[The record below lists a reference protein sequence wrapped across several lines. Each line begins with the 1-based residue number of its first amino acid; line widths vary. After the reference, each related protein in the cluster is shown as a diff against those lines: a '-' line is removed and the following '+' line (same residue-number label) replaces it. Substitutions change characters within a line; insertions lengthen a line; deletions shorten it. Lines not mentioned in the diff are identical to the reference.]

1 MVLRGTTPWNRPAA
15 KAAPPSTASAATP
28 PASTAKGFRR
38 GDGSGPG
45 PPTGNRTTCNGTV
58 GIGMT
63 GGSAGFTGSV
73 GYAAPTTSSAGSG
86 SGSGKLYVRTYAQWI
101 EILVAQLG
109 HPLNSRRLCRSTRM
123 EGMAQESPAP
133 PASPVAADGQPQ
145 RSVMVAI
152 GALLLGMLIAALDQ
166 TIVSTALP
174 TIVSDLGGMEH
185 LSWVVTAY
193 MLASTAATPLWGSS
207 ATSTA
212 ARNSSR
218 PPS

>member
-1 MVLRGTTPWNRPAA
+1 MA

-86 SGSGKLYVRTYAQWI
+86 SGSGSCTYGRMRSGSKSSW
-101 EILVAQLG
+101 
-109 HPLNSRRLCRSTRM
+109 LNS
-123 EGMAQESPAP
+123 
-133 PASPVAADGQPQ
+133 
-145 RSVMVAI
+145 
-152 GALLLGMLIAALDQ
+152 
-166 TIVSTALP
+166 
-174 TIVSDLGGMEH
+174 
-185 LSWVVTAY
+185 
-193 MLASTAATPLWGSS
+193 ATP
-207 ATSTA
+207 
-212 ARNSSR
+212 
-218 PPS
+218 